1 MNLTSVS
8 TKRIQKV
15 TRYLIT
21 YILLILLA
29 LFMMGPF
36 LWLLSVSLMPGRNVF
51 ASPPAILP
59 TFIDFDNYVQVWQFM
74 EFPRYISN
82 TVIITL
88 LGVVFNIVL
97 SCLTAYPLATFR
109 FKGRNLVFTLLIS
122 TMIIPSATAM
132 IVHYLTIQAFHLGNS
147 YLGVVLP
154 AAVSVF
160 NIFLMRQTFLGVP
173 MDIRDSGKM
182 DGASE
187 FRIFIQLVMPLVK
200 PGIAVIGL
208 LEVMAFWN
216 NFLWPIVVLDDP
228 QKYPLAA
235 ALTYLN
241 GQFSYNFGW
250 IAAGTM
256 ISVLPII
263 IVFLFTQRYY
273 MEGIAGAIKG

>member
-1 MNLTSVS
+1 MMPRSLRV
-8 TKRIQKV
+8 
-15 TRYLIT
+15 LIT

-51 ASPPAILP
+51 ANPPAILP
-59 TFIDFDNYVQVWQFM
+59 TFIALDNYVQVWNFM
-74 EFPRYISN
+74 NFPRYILN

-88 LGVVFNIVL
+88 LGVVFNIIL
-97 SCLTAYPLATFR
+97 SCLTAYPLAAFR
-109 FKGRNLVFTLLIS
+109 FKGRSLVFTLLIS

-132 IVHYLTIQAFHLGNS
+132 IVHYLTIQAFQLGNTFF
-147 YLGVVLP
+147 GVVLP

-160 NIFLMRQTFLGVP
+160 NIFLMRQTFLGIP
-173 MDIRDSGKM
+173 ADIRDSGKM

-187 FRIFIQLVMPLVK
+187 LRIFIQLVMPLVK

-228 QKYPLAA
+228 EKYPLAA

-263 IVFLFTQRYY
+263 LVFLFTQKYY